1 MNLNKWRTVAVS
13 APMYAALKQMADE
26 NDRSV
31 SKQVAHI
38 LKKFLNRRAKY
49 RLIVDRGS
57 CITLQRR
64 RITSYVSPPHDSR
77 RA

>member
-38 LKKFLNRRAKY
+38 LKKFFESEGKN
-49 RLIVDRGS
+49 ID
-57 CITLQRR
+57 
-64 RITSYVSPPHDSR
+64 
-77 RA
+77 